1 MNFYTVKCQREKKV
15 NDGWIAI
22 GYISERLII
31 VAENDKDAIEKVNT
45 SLDYM
50 SNESVRCVKNGEI
63 YRCHGLYVTENL
75 LENSSFIIPV

>member
-1 MNFYTVKCQREKKV
+1 M
-15 NDGWIAI
+15 
-22 GYISERLII
+22 
-31 VAENDKDAIEKVNT
+31 AENDKDAIEKVNT

-63 YRCHGLYVTENL
+63 YRCNGLYVTENL